1 MVGGPSIASM
11 VSSNMI
17 VLVSYLLIIVLV
29 VVLFYASYLLYKKTA
44 NSLKVDLR
52 ESNSDQFTSS
62 QVIDPRGQSRFSN

>member
-1 MVGGPSIASM
+1 MVASGPSIASM

-44 NSLKVDLR
+44 NSLKVPPTERDQ
-52 ESNSDQFTSS
+52 DQFTSS
-62 QVIDPRGQSRFSN
+62 KVIDPR